1 MISDVLATLGR
12 NAADT
17 FAVQL
22 GDQLG
27 RLTIMHSDEADV
39 IWANQDGDEVSGRLR
54 LARTLTLKPVAGDWV
69 YVDGLR
75 VTKVIPRRNELRRT
89 QTHGRPAQVLAA
101 NVDLVFIVVPLH
113 SDLHQRMVEGL
124 TTMALDAGATPV
136 LVITKSDEGDA
147 REELASLL
155 ARMRTLVGELTYVV
169 TSSVTGEGV
178 DELRPLLTTGVTG
191 VLLGASGAGKTS
203 LLNALEGSHEM
214 VKTLSRTGEGR
225 HATSTRRLYR
235 LSSGGV
241 LLDIPGI
248 RFSRAVAE
256 IGKVGPDF
264 SDIEALA
271 NTCEFSNCGHGTD
284 RGCAVVAA
292 VASGDLTQAR
302 LDLWRERDL

>member
-256 IGKVGPDF
+256 SGKVGPDF